1 MSTMINKEK
10 TVLYLTDLPYGIGQ
24 VDIFNFLYKYKDDI
38 AYINPDNARNQN
50 KGKPLAFRVFFKESE
65 KADNCRKEMNLKK
78 LRGKSI
84 RIMWVERD
92 TSLRYNTKNN
102 IYIKGIPKTTTP
114 REVYEYFMQFG
125 DIFSC
130 KISED
135 DFGNHNGY
143 GYITFYK
150 NEDAQKAI
158 ENSKG
163 KKIFD
168 SNNVEITHFQRKNE
182 RMINNSENKNL
193 KIYINNLPE
202 NYDEKDLKE
211 LCKDFG
217 TVEGCNIY
225 TDKIGKKFSI
235 VEFKEESQ
243 AKNAMD
249 KLDGKEIEKNGKKT
263 NLIVQSFQNKF
274 EHNQLLQNN
283 ALQMNERK
291 SKCNLI
297 VKNIPLTAKEKDLEK
312 VFSKYGVITSIR
324 IEMNKI
330 EKKDEKG
337 KFDLVSKGFGYISFD
352 KPEEAK
358 KAYEEMNNKYLP
370 GFEGWSKPID
380 IDYFLTRYERF
391 SVENQNNNNIS
402 NYYYMNQTQKYFQNL
417 PQAPPIYGGIYPPIP
432 SMPLM
437 PHMPIPPVG
446 YPMPPLRNY
455 NYNMNYNNRN
465 NKKNWRGKK
474 NNYIN
479 NNRNNN
485 RYNKNNNNRYN
496 NKEIED
502 NANSINAENKLDL
515 TEFEKLNTDE
525 EKRNFFGEKVYKAIE
540 ESKMAIDKKLDSDD
554 IARITG
560 MIISIPYDEIIEILE
575 NTSTLN
581 NRIEEALNLLK
592 K

>member
-65 KADNCRKEMNLKK
+65 KADKCRKEMNLKK

-92 TSLRYNTKNN
+92 TTLRYNTKNN

-130 KISED
+130 KITED

-150 NEDAQKAI
+150 HEDAEKAI

-168 SNNVEITHFQRKNE
+168 SNNVEITHFQRRNE
-182 RMINNSENKNL
+182 RMINNSENKNH

-202 NYDEKDLKE
+202 NYDEKELKE

-235 VEFKEESQ
+235 VEFKEESE

-312 VFSKYGVITSIR
+312 VFSKFGVITSIR
-324 IEMNKI
+324 IEMNKL
-330 EKKDEKG
+330 EKKEEKG
-337 KFDLVSKGFGYISFD
+337 KFDLVSKGFGYISYD
-352 KPEEAK
+352 KQEEAK
-358 KAYEEMNNKYLP
+358 KAYEEMNIKYLP
-370 GFEGWSKPID
+370 GFEGWSKPLD
-380 IDYFLTRYERF
+380 IEYFLTRYER
-391 SVENQNNNNIS
+391 SSAENQNNNNIS

-417 PQAPPIYGGIYPPIP
+417 PQAPPIYGGVYPPIP
-432 SMPLM
+432 SMPPM
-437 PHMPIPPVG
+437 PQMPIPPVG

-474 NNYIN
+474 NNY

-485 RYNKNNNNRYN
+485 RYNNNKYK

-502 NANSINAENKLDL
+502 NANSINIENKLDL

-525 EKRNFFGEKVYKAIE
+525 EKRNFFGEKVYRAIE
-540 ESKMAIDKKLDSDD
+540 ESQMAIDKKLDSDD

-581 NRIEEALNLLK
+581 NRIEEALSLLK